1 MKLRFFYISIATAG
15 LLAVGILV
23 MFLTRIQARTDTNKI
38 ILPSIEDVP
47 GEYWAELAGK
57 KIFFGHQS
65 VGYNV
70 IDGIKDIIN
79 ERDYIKLNIVET
91 CESAA
96 FDRPVFAHS
105 RVGINTKPFS
115 KIEHFKEIMDSG
127 VGSKADIAF
136 FKFCYVDIMR
146 DSDPREIFD
155 GYKIAIEEL
164 KGRYPE
170 TKFLHITVPIRS
182 APKGIKRNLKQ
193 SVKSLI
199 GEPGFLEDNMMRR
212 SFNELLR
219 KTYSK
224 TKPFFDLALIES
236 LNMGGFGCYVL
247 KGKEKV
253 NVMASEYTEDGG
265 HLNSLGRRKVA
276 EQLLIRLADMAGC
289 S

>member
-1 MKLRFFYISIATAG
+1 MFYVSIATAG
-15 LLAVGILV
+15 LLAVGILA

-38 ILPSIEDVP
+38 TLPSIEDVP
-47 GEYWAELAGK
+47 GEYWAKLAGK

-65 VGYNV
+65 VGYNI
-70 IDGIKDIIN
+70 IDGIKDIIH
-79 ERDYIKLNIVET
+79 ERDFIKLNIVET

-96 FDRPVFAHS
+96 FNRPVFANS

-127 VGSKADIAF
+127 VGGKADIAF

-146 DSDPREIFD
+146 DSDPRKIFD
-155 GYKIAIEEL
+155 GYKTAIEEL

-170 TKFLHITVPIRS
+170 TKFLHVTVPIRS
-182 APKGIKRNLKQ
+182 VPKGIKKNIKQ
-193 SVKSLI
+193 SIKSLI
-199 GEPGFLEDNMMRR
+199 GKPGFLEDKLIRR
-212 SFNELLR
+212 SFNELLT

-224 TKPFFDLALIES
+224 TEPFLDLALIES
-236 LNMGGFGCYVL
+236 LNTGGFGCYVL

-265 HLNSLGRRKVA
+265 HLNSLGGIKVA
-276 EQLLIRLADMAGC
+276 EQLLINLTEMADC